1 MNTPVLDLSVI
12 ILTFNEELHIKRC
25 LDNVTT
31 IAKDIFIIDSYSSDK
46 RLKLLQN
53 IQMSIY
59 YKTNGKTTM
68 PNNLIGD

>member
-31 IAKDIFIIDSYSSDK
+31 IAKDIFIIDSYSSDNTVEIASK
-46 RLKLLQN
+46 
-53 IQMSIY
+53 Y
-59 YKTNGKTTM
+59 TNVHI
-68 PNNLIGD
+68 L